1 MSYGS
6 RVENKLHDGQKI
18 FATCKKKIRQIV
30 TLPDLEARRLKFR
43 LSLWFFALDR
53 SLSLTLIWETFLFH
67 AVILLW

>member
-18 FATCKKKIRQIV
+18 LQLAKKIRQIV